1 MPLFL
6 SDEEFQR
13 LSHDASLVA
22 DKADVVIRELYNQLE
37 TVKAEADAAAI
48 TAEQTC
54 SVIEQKYV
62 ALTAELSTL
71 QSQHSELITALD
83 KRDLEL
89 GQLQSNKQ
97 QFLLQSVE
105 KDGLIERLKLEGS
118 ELHKSKRQ
126 LMDILEQKDLEI
138 SEKNA
143 TIKSYLDKIVNLT
156 EIGASKE
163 AHQGELESESARL
176 NATASRLLQEKELL
190 ERHNSWLNEE
200 LTAQVDSVIQL
211 RKEKGE
217 LEADMSS
224 KLADAVSEY
233 KLSADSLKFHKDK
246 VSELEEKLASME
258 EEILSTKKEAAAAEQ
273 RFTAEISTV
282 TKLLELYKESSD
294 EWSKKAGE
302 LEGVIKALETH
313 LNQVENEHKEKLGKE
328 EFTMKHME
336 RESTDLKEK
345 LQNCEAELER
355 LRKENELKHPSLS
368 GFTSNSWM
376 NLVDTGELVEDD
388 RAIVPKIPGGVSGT
402 ALAASLLR
410 DGWSLAKMY
419 AKYQEAA
426 DALHHEE
433 LGRKQTQA
441 ILERV
446 LYEIEEKAGVI
457 MDEREEHES
466 LVEAYSALDQKLQH
480 SLSERSALETEIREL
495 KASLKRQERDRAV
508 AQKKIVELQKQVT
521 VLLKECRDVQL
532 RCGYVAHDDE
542 IITVPVQLN
551 AESDAESILS
561 ARLLTFKDINGLV
574 EQNSQLRSLVHD
586 LSQQIEKKEAEL
598 KEEYEMELQKHT
610 ADTASKVN
618 AVLLKAEEQGQMI
631 ESLHASVAMYKKLYE
646 EGELKLRTAY
656 HLPMETAPELGS
668 QKVIQLRESSLES
681 SSKIPEQTFE
691 RGKSLE
697 EELSKSKSDLISLRA
712 ECDKL
717 SLEAQFSREKLA
729 RFMKEFE
736 HQREEHNKVIARNVE
751 FSQLIVDYQR
761 KVRESS
767 DSVNDSNVL
776 SRKLTMEVSILKHE
790 KEILQ
795 NSEKRA
801 FDEVRSLSERVHRL
815 QASLDTIQSTEEA
828 REEARSI
835 ERRKQEEYVKKIERE
850 WAEAKSE
857 LQQERDNTRNI
868 ALERESTLNNAFRQ
882 VEESRKELAGALQS
896 VAAAELRAAVAE
908 ARCADLVKI
917 MEPSRVKDSDCV
929 KGDPSSSASEKILAN
944 FREEIEKLRGEAQS
958 SKDHMLQ
965 YKSIAQVNEA
975 ALKQMELAYENF
987 KTEANDVRKSLEAE
1001 LLSLKEQAKELEN
1014 ECKLKIEEAISAS
1027 TRNEEALAGA
1037 LFEISSLKEDCA
1049 VKMSQI
1055 LLMESQFSTLK
1066 EDLEQEH
1073 RRWLSAQANYERQ
1086 VILQSET
1093 IQELTKTSQALASF
1107 QDEVSELRKVADVL
1121 RNENNELKS
1130 KWETEKLALEV
1141 YKNVADSKYNE
1152 VNELNKI
1159 LHSHLEALH
1168 IKSAE
1173 KERGI
1178 ASGSTSQTCT
1188 DDEGLQNV
1196 MNYLR
1201 RSKEIAETEISLLKQ
1216 EKLRLQSQL
1225 ESALKSAEDAQ
1236 TSLQSERAKSRSSLF
1251 TEEDFKS
1258 LQLQVR
1264 ELTLLRESNA
1274 QLREENRHNF
1284 EECQKLREA
1293 FQKDKNEIGNLEKL
1307 LRNRESDLE
1316 ACRKE
1321 IDVQKMEKVRLEK
1334 RINELVEKC
1343 RDVDV
1348 NDYNHLKES
1357 SQLMQSNLR
1366 EKDAQIEELKKKM
1379 SEKQDLASH
1388 LEQDLAMCRTELNE
1402 RDTKISQLLQSEA
1415 SLKSEAEKHKR
1426 LNIQGRRKFENLLKE
1441 KEDQI
1446 KEMQV
1451 QVKQLEDAK
1460 QAKRNLGDSAVEQSL
1475 KEKEKE
1481 KDSRIQSL
1489 EKALERNR
1497 EELRK
1502 EKEDHLK
1509 EKERSQK
1516 IRKTI
1521 LEYRDIVEQQKVKLQ
1536 EELNNHKEAL
1546 NALQDEVEKL
1556 KGSGGSQSVVQQ
1568 LSSTILDDMS
1578 SVYCQSVEN
1587 FKQVVQPACDELES
1601 ASAKDA
1607 LAPSLDNTSAVGAST
1622 GQSIVAMSQI
1632 PSVSASTVASRT
1644 VEEKERRFGLGKVN
1658 ARTGRKLV
1666 RPNITKPKHTQ
1677 GDVDMSE
1684 ANEINPLLSSQTAET
1699 EEIANVL
1706 TAPLVRKRSSA
1717 SILSDVQEM
1726 PVSEEAIPDMA
1737 APVLK
1742 KPKGSESLQD
1752 GGEEKPASPSKLI
1765 EVVFTEESS
1774 DDVVKLRQSVNEELV
1789 DAEKDEFEN
1798 VEEQIEEPTVDE
1810 QIQPD
1815 PANEAGAGEVAD
1827 EKSDKPSEAVQSPE
1841 LLRDQIEQDVQ
1852 QIVTEFGS
1860 DMEEGEMVAD
1870 LVDNDGD
1877 SYIPGSRQLLAEQS
1891 AEPENSPG
1899 MEPFVPVTFDVGEID
1914 PPLTPEEKN
1923 ESGDAIGNIVENSDK
1938 HNDGSETGGETDQFS
1953 GAVATTTEEAS
1964 SSSYVDPV
1972 ASEQGDTGGK
1982 PVSPLNSSSSTTINL
1997 TERAKER
2004 GQIRQSSRNTPSP
2017 SGTQGRLVRFR
2028 GVRGRNGRGQP
2039 RGQGSL

>member
-6 SDEEFQR
+6 SDEEFQG

-22 DKADVVIRELYNQLE
+22 DKADVFIREIYNQLE

-62 ALTAELSTL
+62 ALTAELSAL

-83 KRDLEL
+83 KRDLEF

-126 LMDILEQKDLEI
+126 LMEILEQKDLEI

-163 AHQGELESESARL
+163 AHQADLESELARL
-176 NATASRLLQEKELL
+176 NATTSRLLQEKELL

-200 LTAQVDSVIQL
+200 LTAKVDDIIQL
-211 RKEKGE
+211 RKENGE

-224 KLADAVSEY
+224 KLADAVSEH
-233 KLSADSLKFHKDK
+233 KLSADYLKLHKDK

-258 EEILSTKKEAAAAEQ
+258 EELLSTKKEAAAAEQ
-273 RFTAEISTV
+273 HFTAEISTV
-282 TKLLELYKESSD
+282 TKLLDLYKESSD
-294 EWSKKAGE
+294 EWSKKAGD

-313 LNQVENEHKEKLGKE
+313 LNQVEDEHKERLGKE
-328 EFTMKHME
+328 EFTMKQME
-336 RESTDLKEK
+336 MESDELKEK
-345 LQNCEAELER
+345 LQTFEAELER

-368 GFTSNSWM
+368 GFTANSWM

-446 LYEIEEKAGVI
+446 LYEIEEKARVI
-457 MDEREEHES
+457 MDEREEHER

-480 SLSERSALETEIREL
+480 SLSEHSALETNIREL

-508 AQKKIVELQKQVT
+508 AQKEIVQLQKQVA

-532 RCGYVAHDDE
+532 RCGYVAYDDE
-542 IITVPVQLN
+542 MITVPVQLN

-561 ARLLTFKDINGLV
+561 VRLLTFKDINGLV
-574 EQNSQLRSLVHD
+574 EQNSQLRSLAHD

-618 AVLLKAEEQGQMI
+618 AVLQKAEEQGQMI

-656 HLPMETAPELGS
+656 RLPTETAPELGS

-681 SSKIPEQTFE
+681 SSKIPEQAFE
-691 RGKSLE
+691 RVKSLE

-717 SLEAQFSREKLA
+717 SLEARFAKEKLA

-736 HQREEHNKVIARNVE
+736 HQREEHNRVIARNVE

-767 DSVNDSNVL
+767 DSVNDSNKL
-776 SRKLTMEVSILKHE
+776 CQKLTMEVSILKHE

-815 QASLDTIQSTEEA
+815 QASLDTIQSTQEV
-828 REEARSI
+828 REEAKTI
-835 ERRKQEEYVKKIERE
+835 ERRKQEEYVKKIEQE
-850 WAEAKSE
+850 WAEAKRE
-857 LQQERDNTRNI
+857 LQQERDNARNI
-868 ALERESTLNNAFRQ
+868 ALERESTLNSAFRQ
-882 VEESRKELAGALQS
+882 VEELRKELASALQS
-896 VAAAELRAAVAE
+896 VAAVELRAAVAE
-908 ARCADLVKI
+908 ARCADSAKI
-917 MEPSRVKDSDCV
+917 TEPSRVKDSDPV
-929 KGDPSSSASEKILAN
+929 EGDPSSSASEKILAN
-944 FREEIEKLRGEAQS
+944 FREEIENLRGEARS

-975 ALKQMELAYENF
+975 ALKQMESTYENF
-987 KTEANDVRKSLEAE
+987 RTEANDVRKSLEAE
-1001 LLSLKEQAKELEN
+1001 LLSLKGQAKELEN
-1014 ECKLKIEEAISAS
+1014 ECKLKTEEAIAASA
-1027 TRNEEALAGA
+1027 RNEEALTGA
-1037 LFEISSLKEDCA
+1037 LFEISSLKEDCS

-1073 RRWLSAQANYERQ
+1073 QRWLSAQANYERQ

-1159 LHSHLEALH
+1159 LHSRLEALH

-1178 ASGSTSQTCT
+1178 AFGSTSQTCT
-1188 DDEGLQNV
+1188 DDDGLQNV

-1201 RSKEIAETEISLLKQ
+1201 RSKEITETEISLLKQ

-1225 ESALKSAEDAQ
+1225 ESVLKSSEDAQ
-1236 TSLQSERAKSRSSLF
+1236 TSLRSERAKSRSALF

-1293 FQKDKNEIGNLEKL
+1293 LQKDKNEIENLEKL
-1307 LRNRESDLE
+1307 LRSRETDLE

-1321 IDVQKMEKVRLEK
+1321 IDMQKMEKVHLEK
-1334 RINELVEKC
+1334 RINELLEKC

-1348 NDYNHLKES
+1348 NDYNRLKES

-1366 EKDAQIEELKKKM
+1366 EKEAQIEELEKKM
-1379 SEKQDLASH
+1379 SEKQDSASR

-1402 RDTKISQLLQSEA
+1402 RDTKISELLQSEA

-1446 KEMQV
+1446 KEMQA

-1460 QAKRNLGDSAVEQSL
+1460 QAKRNLGDSAGEQAL

-1481 KDSRIQSL
+1481 KDSRIQTL
-1489 EKALERNR
+1489 ERALERHR

-1521 LEYRDIVEQQKVKLQ
+1521 LDSREIVEQQKIKLTD
-1536 EELNNHKEAL
+1536 ELRNHKEAL
-1546 NALQDEVEKL
+1546 KALQDEVEKL
-1556 KGSGGSQSVVQQ
+1556 KGSGGSQSESTSVVQQ
-1568 LSSTILDDMS
+1568 FSSTILDEMS
-1578 SVYCQSVEN
+1578 SAYFQAVEN
-1587 FKQVVQPACDELES
+1587 FEQVVQPACDELEP

-1607 LAPSLDNTSAVGAST
+1607 PAPSLENNSAVGAST
-1622 GQSIVAMSQI
+1622 GQSIALVSQI
-1632 PSVSASTVASRT
+1632 PSASASNVASKT

-1658 ARTGRKLV
+1658 ARTARKLV
-1666 RPNITKPKHTQ
+1666 RPNITKPKEPQ
-1677 GDVDMSE
+1677 SDVDMSE
-1684 ANEINPLLSSQTAET
+1684 AYEINPLSSSQNAET
-1699 EEIANVL
+1699 QENVAL
-1706 TAPLVRKRSSA
+1706 PTAPLVRKRSSA
-1717 SILSDVQEM
+1717 SILSDGQEM
-1726 PVSEEAIPDMA
+1726 PVPEEAIPDMV
-1737 APVLK
+1737 APVVK
-1742 KPKGSESLQD
+1742 KAKGSESLQD
-1752 GGEEKPASPSKLI
+1752 GGEEKPASPSKLV
-1765 EVVFTEESS
+1765 EVVLTEESS
-1774 DDVVKLRQSVNEELV
+1774 DDVANIRQSVNEELV

-1798 VEEQIEEPTVDE
+1798 VEEQIEETTVDE
-1810 QIQPD
+1810 QIQAD

-1827 EKSDKPSEAVQSPE
+1827 EKSEKPSEAVLSPE
-1841 LLRDQIEQDVQ
+1841 LLRDQIEQDIQ

-1860 DMEEGEMVAD
+1860 DVEEGEMVAD
-1870 LVDNDGD
+1870 LADNDGD
-1877 SYIPGSRQLLAEQS
+1877 SYIPGSRQLPAEQS
-1891 AEPENSPG
+1891 VEPENSPG
-1899 MEPFVPVTFDVGEID
+1899 MEPFIPVTFDVGEID

-1923 ESGDAIGNIVENSDK
+1923 DGSDVIGNIVESSDK
-1938 HNDGSETGGETDQFS
+1938 LNDGSDTGGETDQFS
-1953 GAVATTTEEAS
+1953 GAVTTTTDS
-1964 SSSYVDPV
+1964 NVDPV

-1982 PVSPLNSSSSTTINL
+1982 PVSPLNSSSTTINL
-1997 TERAKER
+1997 QERARER
-2004 GQIRQSSRNTPSP
+2004 GHLRQLGRNTSSSSRPHT
-2017 SGTQGRLVRFR
+2017 RVVRVR
-2028 GVRGRNGRGQP
+2028 GNRGGRNGRGQP
-2039 RGQGSL
+2039 RG